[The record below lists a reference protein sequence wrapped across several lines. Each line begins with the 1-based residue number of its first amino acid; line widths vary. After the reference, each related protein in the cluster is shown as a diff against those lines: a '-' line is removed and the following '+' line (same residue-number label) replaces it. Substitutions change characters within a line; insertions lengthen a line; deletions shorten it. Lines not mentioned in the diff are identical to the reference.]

1 MRIFIR
7 GAVARF
13 PEFRFT
19 HPVDWTIG
27 EGENWAVV
35 GPNGAGKSLL
45 TDLLRG
51 RIVLREGETG
61 TDAPET
67 PLYKAVRSISFRD
80 IYSLADCREGYS
92 QQRWNASDA
101 EQSPTA
107 GSLLSKLPTEKI
119 VRYAGVLGIGDLL
132 DKRLV
137 TLSSGELRKFLITRT
152 LLEEPRVLI
161 LDNPFIG
168 LDAASRGVL
177 DRTMERLSRSGV
189 QIVLVVSDPAEI
201 PEWTDRVLPVRAL
214 TCLPPVSRREFLS
227 DAALLAELFPE
238 RYGTPHLPDLPEEE
252 ERASEPYDEAIRME
266 AVRVRYGGRT
276 ILDGVDWTV
285 RRGEKWALLGDNGS
299 GKSTLLSLVCG
310 DNPQAYANRLTLFGR
325 RRGTGESIWE
335 IKRRIGYL
343 SPDVHTYYMKDIPC
357 LQVAASGFFDSV
369 GLYDKCT
376 SRQRD
381 LAARWLDAFGAGH
394 LAGRP
399 FVRISYGEQR
409 LVLLARTLV
418 KDPELLIL
426 DEPLHGLDAGKKER
440 VRRIVETFC
449 ARPGKTL
456 IYVTHYPGEIPACVT
471 RCKRL
476 EKRG

>member
-1 MRIFIR
+1 M
-7 GAVARF
+7 
-13 PEFRFT
+13 
-19 HPVDWTIG
+19 
-27 EGENWAVV
+27 
-35 GPNGAGKSLL
+35 
-45 TDLLRG
+45 
-51 RIVLREGETG
+51 
-61 TDAPET
+61 
-67 PLYKAVRSISFRD
+67 
-80 IYSLADCREGYS
+80 
-92 QQRWNASDA
+92 
-101 EQSPTA
+101 
-107 GSLLSKLPTEKI
+107 
-119 VRYAGVLGIGDLL
+119 
-132 DKRLV
+132 
-137 TLSSGELRKFLITRT
+137 
-152 LLEEPRVLI
+152 
-161 LDNPFIG
+161 
-168 LDAASRGVL
+168 
-177 DRTMERLSRSGV
+177 
-189 QIVLVVSDPAEI
+189 
-201 PEWTDRVLPVRAL
+201 
-214 TCLPPVSRREFLS
+214 
-227 DAALLAELFPE
+227 
-238 RYGTPHLPDLPEEE
+238 
-252 ERASEPYDEAIRME
+252 
-266 AVRVRYGGRT
+266 
-276 ILDGVDWTV
+276 DWTV

-343 SPDVHTYYMKDIPC
+343 SPDVHTYYMKDTPC

-394 LAGRP
+394 LAGRS